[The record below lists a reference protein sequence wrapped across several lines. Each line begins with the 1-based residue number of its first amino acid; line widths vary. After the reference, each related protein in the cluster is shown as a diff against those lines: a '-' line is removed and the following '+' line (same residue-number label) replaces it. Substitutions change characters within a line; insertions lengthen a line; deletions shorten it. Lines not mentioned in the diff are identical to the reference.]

1 MKELTHLCLPNE
13 VERTLWQRSENG
25 VWIDLGKD
33 ASVEDCVF
41 GIDVLALDCMP
52 FWAMTPEDGQFNVE
66 SVATLR
72 WESLGAVQQDAG
84 KPWISWT
91 VTKQDNRVL
100 ISTAGLSA
108 ESMGATWPEWKPKS
122 FEITP
127 RLFPFPDDE
136 AALWMELGH
145 LVLAVHRGKELVHF
159 TGLNATKLDAEAAKE
174 LRDTLRILEARDLI
188 SDLKGVRV
196 WTEASADFTKS
207 LKTLLGV
214 NVTLE
219 AKPAP
224 VLPSQ
229 PCELMPPG
237 IALSWRTAGKQRQQ
251 MQLFFALAACYMLFF
266 IAWSGWLEVREL
278 RLQSV
283 VAEQTKH
290 APEIA
295 QIHEAQAQ
303 WQALESAVNPDNYPA
318 EIFHRIV
325 SLLPNEGIRL
335 KELTIELQ
343 KLVVS
348 GEASTVGHAMKFKAD
363 LTNNEGLKN
372 YGWNFPMPT
381 ILEDNRASFR
391 AEGSVNT
398 GGAEHEGQ

>member
-1 MKELTHLCLPNE
+1 
-13 VERTLWQRSENG
+13 
-25 VWIDLGKD
+25 
-33 ASVEDCVF
+33 
-41 GIDVLALDCMP
+41 
-52 FWAMTPEDGQFNVE
+52 
-66 SVATLR
+66 
-72 WESLGAVQQDAG
+72 
-84 KPWISWT
+84 
-91 VTKQDNRVL
+91 
-100 ISTAGLSA
+100 
-108 ESMGATWPEWKPKS
+108 
-122 FEITP
+122 
-127 RLFPFPDDE
+127 
-136 AALWMELGH
+136 
-145 LVLAVHRGKELVHF
+145 
-159 TGLNATKLDAEAAKE
+159 
-174 LRDTLRILEARDLI
+174 
-188 SDLKGVRV
+188 
-196 WTEASADFTKS
+196 
-207 LKTLLGV
+207 
-214 NVTLE
+214 
-219 AKPAP
+219 
-224 VLPSQ
+224 
-229 PCELMPPG
+229 MPPG
-237 IALSWRTAGKQRQQ
+237 IALAWHTAGKQRQQ